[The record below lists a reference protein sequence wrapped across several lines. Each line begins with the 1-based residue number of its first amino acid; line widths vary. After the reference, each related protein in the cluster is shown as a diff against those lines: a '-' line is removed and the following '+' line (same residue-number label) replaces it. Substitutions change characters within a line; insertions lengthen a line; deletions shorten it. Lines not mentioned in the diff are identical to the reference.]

1 MKFVGRIKVV
11 TATSGFNIITLLII
25 VGSVVGFLV
34 LAAIVTVVLILVLR
48 KPKSGGSTSSAEALL
63 MQHEKMHSRH
73 KQLINDYHQHKRL
86 SEEDKKKIEE
96 RNLRRGADP
105 SENPLQDSEGE
116 KNTVDK

>member
-1 MKFVGRIKVV
+1 MAA
-11 TATSGFNIITLLII
+11 ATSGFNLITVLII

-34 LAAIVTVVLILVLR
+34 LAAIVTVVLILVLK
-48 KPKSGGSTSSAEALL
+48 KPKSGESISSAEALL
-63 MQHEKMHSRH
+63 MQHDSMHSRH

-105 SENPLQDSEGE
+105 AENPLQASEGK
-116 KNTVDK
+116 KNSIDK